1 MAIQVMA
8 TGIDQ
13 KKDELNQVSDNI
25 NDAKHELNI
34 VGKEK
39 KDVNEQIN
47 LIENDLNKKQKE
59 LNDIEAQQAKT
70 QTELENTKQELTTVE
85 NSLVQT
91 QDELETFK
99 LELETAIAEANQQEI
114 LNADRLRAM
123 YMNSDSSYLELLLE
137 SKSLNDLLNRADM
150 ITKMIAYDQQVFDGM
165 KLYQDEVE
173 DKKAACEEQEQKIQ
187 QYKKD
192 VEDKKVTLE
201 NKEREII
208 DAKEKIA
215 QQKNAIESA
224 QGEKE
229 ILLSKLTKEE
239 KAIRNELDELAK
251 QSKELETKIQQ
262 LIKEQEGKND
272 KLNYS
277 GGVMAWPA
285 PGFNRITSPYGRRIH
300 PITKDYR
307 MHTGIDISGYGINGT
322 PAIAAA
328 DGVVIMAQRYGGYG
342 NAVIIDHGSGITTLY
357 AHGSSIKVRVG
368 QKVTK
373 GTTVL
378 AIGSTGNSTGPHLHF
393 EIRKNGAPTDPMP
406 YLRK

>member
-25 NDAKHELNI
+25 NDAKHDLNI

-70 QTELENTKQELTTVE
+70 QTELENTKQELATVE
-85 NSLVQT
+85 NRLVQT
-91 QDELETFK
+91 QDELKTLK
-99 LELETAIAEANQQEI
+99 LELETAIAKANQQEI

-150 ITKMIAYDQQVFDGM
+150 ITQMIAYDQQVFDGM
-165 KLYQDEVE
+165 KQYQDEVE
-173 DKKAACEEQEQKIQ
+173 VKKAASEEQEKKIQ

-201 NKEREII
+201 NKEQEII

-224 QGEKE
+224 QNEKG

-239 KAIRNELDELAK
+239 KAIRNELDELAR
-251 QSKELETKIQQ
+251 QSKELEKKIQQ
-262 LIKEQEGKND
+262 LIKEQEGKYNN
-272 KLNYS
+272 LSYS
-277 GGVMAWPA
+277 GGVLAWPA

-307 MHTGIDISGYGINGT
+307 MHTGIDIAGSGINGT

-357 AHGSSIKVRVG
+357 AHGSRIKVSVG

-373 GTTVL
+373 GTAVL